1 MKEHYHHG
9 NLKNDLIENGI
20 KIIAEKGTD
29 ALSLRGLSALCGVSH
44 NAIYNHFESKEKMIN
59 ACREYAVNAL
69 TEYLEQSIGGMPQ
82 DEPDTIDTLSYAY
95 IDFFAAHPSYFHF
108 IYGSQISSDLVFSF
122 KETTNNYQP
131 FELFRKL
138 CITLSARYNLTETD
152 GVQHLVKYWALMQ
165 GLTSL
170 VISPNV
176 HFDGNY
182 KDYLKGIFSK

>member
-9 NLKNDLIENGI
+9 NLKNELIENGI
-20 KIIAEKGTD
+20 KIIAEKGTN
-29 ALSLRGLSALCGVSH
+29 ALSLRQLSARCGVSH
-44 NAIYNHFESKEKMIN
+44 NAVYNHFDNKEKMIN

-69 TEYLEQSIGGMPQ
+69 TEYLLQSIENMPH
-82 DEPDTIDTLSYAY
+82 DEPNTIDTLSYAY

-108 IYGSQISSDLVFSF
+108 IYGSKISSDITFSF
-122 KETTNNYQP
+122 KDEKDNYPP

-170 VISPNV
+170 VISPEV
-176 HFDGNY
+176 HFDGDY